1 MTENTISEI
10 ENQIQSLVLKAL
22 DREITFDDID
32 WSDLPLASI
41 LDSIS
46 TLALV
51 TGLEDTFDVVAKD
64 EELTEEMLT
73 STRSV
78 AQYIYEKL
86 RQKPLDRGLNPAA
99 MTKAREPAP

>member
-1 MTENTISEI
+1 MKKNTITISEI
-10 ENQIQSLVLKAL
+10 ENQIQGLVLKAL
-22 DREITFDDID
+22 DLEVISDDMD
-32 WSDLPLASI
+32 WDNLPLASI

-51 TGLEDTFDVVAKD
+51 TGLEDTFDVVVED

-73 STRSV
+73 SARSV

-86 RQKPLDRGLNPAA
+86 TTDTHSLVPEQINT
-99 MTKAREPAP
+99 MN

>member
-1 MTENTISEI
+1 MTENTITISEI
-10 ENQIQSLVLKAL
+10 ENQIQGLVLKVL
-22 DREITFDDID
+22 DREVTSNDID
-32 WSDLPLASI
+32 WDNLPLNSI

-46 TLALV
+46 TLAMV
-51 TGLEDTFDVVAKD
+51 TGLEDAFDVVVED

-86 RQKPLDRGLNPAA
+86 TTDAHSL
-99 MTKAREPAP
+99 APE

>member
-1 MTENTISEI
+1 MTKNTPTISEI
-10 ENQIQSLVLKAL
+10 ENQIQGLVLKAL
-22 DREITFDDID
+22 DHEVASDDVD
-32 WSDLPLASI
+32 WGNLPLNSI

-51 TGLEDTFDVVAKD
+51 TGLEDTFDVVVED
-64 EELTEEMLT
+64 EELTEDMLT

-86 RQKPLDRGLNPAA
+86 ATD
-99 MTKAREPAP
+99 THSFVSE

>member
-1 MTENTISEI
+1 MIKNTITISEI
-10 ENQIQSLVLKAL
+10 ENQIQGLVLKAL
-22 DREITFDDID
+22 DHEVTSDDID
-32 WSDLPLASI
+32 WDNLPLASI

-51 TGLEDTFDVVAKD
+51 TGLEDAFDVIVED

-78 AQYIYEKL
+78 ARYIYEKL
-86 RQKPLDRGLNPAA
+86 TTDAHSLVS
-99 MTKAREPAP
+99 E

>member
-51 TGLEDTFDVVAKD
+51 TGLEDTFDVVVED

>member
-1 MTENTISEI
+1 MAKNKITISEI
-10 ENQIQSLVLKAL
+10 ENQIQDLVLKAL
-22 DREITFDDID
+22 DHEGISDDID
-32 WSDLPLASI
+32 WSNLPLASI

-51 TGLEDTFDVVAKD
+51 TGLEDEFDVIVED

-78 AQYIYEKL
+78 AQYIY
-86 RQKPLDRGLNPAA
+86 DRTYALLI
-99 MTKAREPAP
+99 

>member
-1 MTENTISEI
+1 MAKDTITISEI
-10 ENQIQSLVLKAL
+10 ENQIQGLVLKAL
-22 DREITFDDID
+22 DCEGTSDDID
-32 WSDLPLASI
+32 WGNLPLASI

-51 TGLEDTFDVVAKD
+51 TGLEDAFDVIVEDA
-64 EELTEEMLT
+64 ELTEEMLT

-86 RQKPLDRGLNPAA
+86 ATDAHSLVS
-99 MTKAREPAP
+99 E

>member
-1 MTENTISEI
+1 MTKNIITISEI
-10 ENQIQSLVLKAL
+10 ENQIQGLVLKAL
-22 DREITFDDID
+22 DREVISDDID
-32 WSDLPLASI
+32 WDNLPLASI
-41 LDSIS
+41 LNSIS

-51 TGLEDTFDVVAKD
+51 TGLEDAFDMVVED

-86 RQKPLDRGLNPAA
+86 ATDSHSLVP
-99 MTKAREPAP
+99 E

>member
-1 MTENTISEI
+1 MTENTITISEI
-10 ENQIQSLVLKAL
+10 ENQIQGLVLKAL
-22 DREITFDDID
+22 DRSDDID
-32 WSDLPLASI
+32 WDNLPLNSI

-51 TGLEDTFDVVAKD
+51 TGLEDAFDVIVED

-78 AQYIYEKL
+78 AQYIDEKL
-86 RQKPLDRGLNPAA
+86 TTDTHSL
-99 MTKAREPAP
+99 ARE

>member
-1 MTENTISEI
+1 MNKNTIKISEI
-10 ENQIQSLVLKAL
+10 ENQIQDLILKAL
-22 DREITFDDID
+22 DSEVTSDDID
-32 WSDLPLASI
+32 WGNLPLNSI

-51 TGLEDTFDVVAKD
+51 TGLEDTFDVVVED

-78 AQYIYEKL
+78 ATYIYEKL
-86 RQKPLDRGLNPAA
+86 A
-99 MTKAREPAP
+99 TESH

>member
-1 MTENTISEI
+1 MTKNIITIPEI
-10 ENQIQSLVLKAL
+10 ENQIQDLVLKAL
-22 DREITFDDID
+22 DREGPFDDID
-32 WSDLPLASI
+32 WGNLPLASI

-51 TGLEDTFDVVAKD
+51 TGLEDAFDVIVED

-78 AQYIYEKL
+78 AKYIYEKL
-86 RQKPLDRGLNPAA
+86 TIDTHSLVS
-99 MTKAREPAP
+99 E

>member
-1 MTENTISEI
+1 MAKNTITISEI
-10 ENQIQSLVLKAL
+10 ENQIQDLVLKAL
-22 DREITFDDID
+22 DREIPSDDID
-32 WSDLPLASI
+32 WDNLPLASI

-51 TGLEDTFDVVAKD
+51 TGLEDAFDVIVED

-78 AQYIYEKL
+78 AKYIYEKL
-86 RQKPLDRGLNPAA
+86 ATDTHALVS
-99 MTKAREPAP
+99 E

>member
-1 MTENTISEI
+1 MTKNTISEI
-10 ENQIQSLVLKAL
+10 ENQIQDLVLKAL
-22 DREITFDDID
+22 DQEGISDDID
-32 WSDLPLASI
+32 WDNLPLASI

-51 TGLEDTFDVVAKD
+51 TGLEDTFDVVVVD
-64 EELTEEMLT
+64 EELTEEMIA

-86 RQKPLDRGLNPAA
+86 ATD
-99 MTKAREPAP
+99 TH

>member
-1 MTENTISEI
+1 MTKHILTISEI
-10 ENQIQSLVLKAL
+10 ENQIQGLVLKAL
-22 DREITFDDID
+22 DREVISDDID
-32 WSDLPLASI
+32 WNNLPLASI

-51 TGLEDTFDVVAKD
+51 TGLEDAFDMVVED

-78 AQYIYEKL
+78 AKYIYEKL
-86 RQKPLDRGLNPAA
+86 ATGSHSLVS
-99 MTKAREPAP
+99 E

>member
-1 MTENTISEI
+1 MTENKITISKI
-10 ENQIQSLVLKAL
+10 ENQIQDLVLRAL
-22 DREITFDDID
+22 DREDISDDID
-32 WSDLPLASI
+32 WDNLPLAST

-51 TGLEDTFDVVAKD
+51 TGLEDAFDVIVED

-73 STRSV
+73 STHSV

-86 RQKPLDRGLNPAA
+86 ATD
-99 MTKAREPAP
+99 TD

>member
-1 MTENTISEI
+1 MTENKISEI
-10 ENQIQSLVLKAL
+10 ENQIQGLIMKAL
-22 DREITFDDID
+22 DHEGISDDID
-32 WSDLPLASI
+32 WGNLPLASI

-51 TGLEDTFDVVAKD
+51 TGLEDTFDVIVED

-73 STRSV
+73 STHSI

-86 RQKPLDRGLNPAA
+86 ATDTSCVTL
-99 MTKAREPAP
+99 E

>member
-1 MTENTISEI
+1 MNANTISEI

-32 WSDLPLASI
+32 WSDLPLDSI

-51 TGLEDTFDVVAKD
+51 TGLEDTFDVVVED
-64 EELTEEMLT
+64 EELTEDMLT
-73 STRSV
+73 STHSV
-78 AQYIYEKL
+78 AQYIYAKL
-86 RQKPLDRGLNPAA
+86 ATD
-99 MTKAREPAP
+99 TY

>member
-32 WSDLPLASI
+32 WSDRPLASI

-51 TGLEDTFDVVAKD
+51 TGLEDTFDVVVED
-64 EELTEEMLT
+64 EELTEDMLT
-73 STRSV
+73 STHSV
-78 AQYIYEKL
+78 AQYIYAKL
-86 RQKPLDRGLNPAA
+86 ATD
-99 MTKAREPAP
+99 TY

>member
-1 MTENTISEI
+1 MTKNTITISEI
-10 ENQIQSLVLKAL
+10 ENQIQGLVLKAL
-22 DREITFDDID
+22 DLEVISDDMD
-32 WSDLPLASI
+32 WDNLPLASI

-51 TGLEDTFDVVAKD
+51 TGLEDAFDVVVED

-73 STRSV
+73 STCSV

-86 RQKPLDRGLNPAA
+86 NTD
-99 MTKAREPAP
+99 THSFVSE

>member
-51 TGLEDTFDVVAKD
+51 TGLEDTFGVVVED

-73 STRSV
+73 STHSV
-78 AQYIYEKL
+78 AKYIYEKL